1 MYAGKWLFG
10 WCRQVMGLYA
20 RVNGWLAT
28 KGNSWFGYKGN
39 NPIECKAI

>member
-1 MYAGKWLFG
+1 MRVAVRLYAGKWLFG

-28 KGNSWFGYKGN
+28 RVTVGLATRV
-39 NPIECKAI
+39 II